1 MIADIITIWLPSF
14 CIVQP
19 ATPEGEDWLADN
31 VPSLGLEGAVEHRYL
46 ADIVC
51 GALDD
56 GLTIQDSTTGNF
68 AERN

>member
-1 MIADIITIWLPSF
+1 MTADIITTWLPSF

-19 ATPEGEDWLADN
+19 ATPEGEDWLIDN

-46 ADIVC
+46 ADIVYA
-51 GALDD
+51 ALDD
-56 GLTIQDSTTGNF
+56 GLAVQDTATGNF